1 MNDAAQTTEVGLR
14 VGGRWLVI
22 AVAAACWA
30 ITASG
35 MQGMDMGPGTALG
48 SLGWFAGVWL
58 TMMAAMM
65 LPSLAPRATVPFAAG
80 FLVPWLAAGVVAY
93 GLFQGLRSLEL
104 SFLGWDDGGRY
115 VAGAVILGAALYE
128 LSPAKRL
135 CLGHCRA
142 PRHPAASIAGELRA
156 GVVEGAYCVGCCW
169 ALMAALFALGVMSLT
184 WMVVIAAVIA
194 LEKLWPSERVAEAA
208 TIALLLALALGVAF
222 LAGQLPG
229 LTVPM

>member
-1 MNDAAQTTEVGLR
+1 LGRTAELR
-14 VGGRWLVI
+14 LSGALLI
-22 AVAAACWA
+22 AVAAASWA
-30 ITASG
+30 VTADR
-35 MQGMDMGPGTALG
+35 MQGMDMGPGTALR

-93 GLFQGLRSLEL
+93 GVVEGVRSLDL
-104 SFLGWDDGGRY
+104 SFLRWDEGGRY
-115 VAGAVILGAALYE
+115 GAGAVILGAALYE
-128 LSPAKRL
+128 LTAAKRI

-142 PRHPAASIAGELRA
+142 PRRPAASVARELRT

-184 WMVVIAAVIA
+184 WMVVIAVAIA
-194 LEKLWPSERVAEAA
+194 IEKLWPSQRVAEGA
-208 TIALLLALALGVAF
+208 TVGLLLALSLGVAF
-222 LAGQLPG
+222 FPGQLPG